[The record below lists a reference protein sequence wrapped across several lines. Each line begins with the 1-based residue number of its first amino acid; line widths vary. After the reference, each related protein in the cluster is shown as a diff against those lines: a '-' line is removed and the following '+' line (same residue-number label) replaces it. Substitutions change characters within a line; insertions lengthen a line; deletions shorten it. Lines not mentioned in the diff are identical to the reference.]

1 MEEDAEQTHIRVLAG
16 TASSGRPVFE
26 VLPAR
31 RLGEECE
38 VHGSPGLAYGF
49 AAGDR
54 IRLRS
59 DGTFEVVARD
69 GNLCLRLY
77 PSTRPVDGNIEAL
90 KAAFARLRG
99 LVEMPSDRRFI
110 VITVP
115 VSAGFPAVEK
125 AVSYWAAEQECT
137 WEFGNVY
144 DENDDVLDWV
154 AELGLSP

>member
-1 MEEDAEQTHIRVLAG
+1 MRDDAGHTHIRVLADV
-16 TASSGRPVFE
+16 ASSGRPVFE

-31 RLGEECE
+31 RLEREDEYE
-38 VHGSPGLAYGF
+38 VAGSPGLAYGF

-54 IRLRS
+54 IRLSS
-59 DGTFEVVARD
+59 DGTFDVLARG

-77 PSTRPVDGNIEAL
+77 PETRPSDVRVEAL
-90 KAAFARLRG
+90 RAAVDELPG

-115 VSAGFPAVEK
+115 VGAGFPAVEGT
-125 AVSYWAAEQECT
+125 VSTWAAEQGCV

-144 DENDDVLDWV
+144 DDNGDVLDWV
-154 AELGLSP
+154 RG